1 MSVTSPVPFSKE
13 RNHGMSLFKNALEQA
28 SLQIAA
34 LDRSILR
41 DRAGNS
47 LCILHQARNE
57 EFNLQFVRKIMD
69 KICAYCKTLSLLN
82 ALIIH

>member
-1 MSVTSPVPFSKE
+1 MSVTTPGPFSKE
-13 RNHGMSLFKNALEQA
+13 RNHGMSLFKNALKQA

-47 LCILHQARNE
+47 LRILHQARNK
-57 EFNLQFVRKIMD
+57 EFNLQFVRKNNGQDLCILQD
-69 KICAYCKTLSLLN
+69 LVFY
-82 ALIIH
+82 

>member
-41 DRAGNS
+41 DGAGNK
-47 LCILHQARNE
+47 
-57 EFNLQFVRKIMD
+57 EFNLQFLRKNNGQDLCI
-69 KICAYCKTLSLLN
+69 L
-82 ALIIH
+82 

>member
-1 MSVTSPVPFSKE
+1 MIMSVTTPVPFSKE

-47 LCILHQARNE
+47 LC
-57 EFNLQFVRKIMD
+57 M
-69 KICAYCKTLSLLN
+69 LSGKK
-82 ALIIH
+82 

>member
-47 LCILHQARNE
+47 LR
-57 EFNLQFVRKIMD
+57 M
-69 KICAYCKTLSLLN
+69 LSGN
-82 ALIIH
+82 K